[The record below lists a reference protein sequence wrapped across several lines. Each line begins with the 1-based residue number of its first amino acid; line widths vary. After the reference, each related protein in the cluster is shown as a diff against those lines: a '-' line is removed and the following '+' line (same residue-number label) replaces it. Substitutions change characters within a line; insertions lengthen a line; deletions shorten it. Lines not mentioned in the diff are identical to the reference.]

1 MGFVL
6 SEMVVLRLCLQG
18 FFFSFS
24 MPRTASFQNITVLE
38 SLAETNSETSW
49 TNESKDTADFF
60 DYQHV
65 QVPFEIT
72 LWILLASL
80 AKIGMFLWDRVV
92 GK

>member
-1 MGFVL
+1 MGFIL
-6 SEMVVLRLCLQG
+6 SEMVAPRFCLLG
-18 FFFSFS
+18 SFLFFSS

-38 SLAETNSETSW
+38 SLGEMNWETNW
-49 TNESKDTADFF
+49 TNESQDAAGFF

-80 AKIGMFLWDRVV
+80 AKIGMFL
-92 GK
+92 KLKE